1 MRICSIITSFTSGG
15 AEVLVGTLAQA
26 FVAAGH
32 DAMILSLSNAVD
44 VGNSGE
50 SERAIMTGLRGQDV
64 AAGSLGLTNRNDW
77 IRGGRALR
85 HVLNEF
91 RPDVI
96 HAHTARALPLIAL
109 SGSRAS
115 VVLTHHN
122 SRLPFPAWLF
132 RLFDWSVGGYVAI
145 SDECEALIG
154 RHARRPIRKIMNAA
168 GAHFLAGA
176 PRDAPA
182 TNPVILAVGTVSVQ
196 KDYQTLI
203 RAARP
208 LADRLSAQGRRPRFR
223 IAGGGP
229 MLSDLHDLVA
239 REGATGFVE
248 VLGVRNDVDT
258 LMRDADMFV
267 NSSLWEGF
275 SIAMIEATMSGLP
288 IVATDVAGN
297 REMVLPGANGYLVP
311 PSDPVALADAI
322 AETVSDVA
330 RYALL
335 SCGALMSAGRFSIE
349 TCAQLHLSLYQDLVE
364 PRSAIAHVPTPIG
377 RNRGIARPTRPALLR
392 RRHR

>member
-50 SERAIMTGLRGQDV
+50 SERAIMSGLRGHDV
-64 AAGSLGLTNRNDW
+64 AVRSVGLANRNDW

-85 HVLNEF
+85 RALGEF

-109 SGSRAS
+109 SGSRAP

-122 SRLPFPAWLF
+122 SRLPFPGWLF
-132 RLFDWSVGGYVAI
+132 RVFDGLVGAYVAI
-145 SDECEALIG
+145 SDECEVRIG

-168 GAHFLAGA
+168 SARFLTGT

-182 TNPVILAVGTVSVQ
+182 KNPVILAVGTVSVQ

-208 LADRLSAQGRRPRFR
+208 LADRLFAQGRRPLIR

-229 MLSDLHDLVA
+229 MLSDLRDLVA
-239 REGATGFVE
+239 REGATDLVE

-297 REMVLPGANGYLVP
+297 REMVLPDANGYLVP

-322 AETVSDVA
+322 AETVGDVA

-335 SCGALMSAGRFSIE
+335 SRGALMSAGRFSIA
-349 TCAQLHLSLYQDLVE
+349 TCAQLHLSLYQDLMWR
-364 PRSAIAHVPTPIG
+364 RSATDTVPTPV
-377 RNRGIARPTRPALLR
+377 RGDRGVDRPPPPALPR
-392 RRHR
+392 RRYL